1 MKKSITI
8 RIPEPCHED
17 WQKMTQTEKG
27 KFCGVCTKEVIDFT
41 SKTDEDLVKILVDS
55 KNTCGRFK
63 KTQLNREVKLERKS
77 GLNLAPYAASLL
89 LPLTLLN
96 TTQASSS
103 NNSMPEKSYNSLNI
117 GRFSK
122 PNRAIINTIGK
133 ITDAS
138 GKALINV
145 IVRANESKK
154 LVRSD
159 SNGYYSITTMDHEIL
174 HFESDGFLNH
184 KIELGNHSSEKNI
197 SMISEVIES
206 TIMGGLTEVFAEEEV
221 EEIEVMD
228 DTAEV
233 IEVFEEV
240 ISEDIN
246 INGTV
251 RDEDGFVLP
260 GVNIIIEGTNIGTQS
275 DFDGNYSL
283 EVEANQTLQFSYV
296 GFSTKSISVSNIS
309 NYLDVNLE
317 LSAEFMGEVI
327 VTGIVGYSDY
337 EPLAPPPNAAEM
349 DAAGKARKLSYK
361 NGREFKRLQNTR
373 EKAARKLKKSQKKQ

>member
-55 KNTCGRFK
+55 ENTCGRFK

-89 LPLTLLN
+89 LPLSLLS
-96 TTQASSS
+96 TTHANSS
-103 NNSMPEKSYNSLNI
+103 NNAVPEKSYSSLNI

-122 PNRAIINTIGK
+122 PNRAIINTIGR
-133 ITDAS
+133 ITDGS
-138 GKALINV
+138 GKALNNV
-145 IVRANESKK
+145 IIRANESKK
-154 LVRSD
+154 LVKSD
-159 SNGYYSITTMDHEIL
+159 INGNYSITTMDHETL
-174 HFESDGFLNH
+174 SFETDGFHTN
-184 KIELGNHSSEKNI
+184 KIELGSYSSEKNI
-197 SMISEVIES
+197 SMIPEMIEIITMGDLKEVYIEGE
-206 TIMGGLTEVFAEEEV
+206 I
-221 EEIEVMD
+221 EEIEVMG

-240 ISEDIN
+240 ISEEIN
-246 INGTV
+246 ISGTV
-251 RDEDGFVLP
+251 RDEDGLLLP
-260 GVNIIIEGTNIGTQS
+260 GVNIIVEGTKIGTQT

-296 GFSTKSISVSNIS
+296 GYTTKSISVSNIS
-309 NYLDVNLE
+309 NYINVDLE
-317 LSAEFMGEVI
+317 FSTEFLGGII
-327 VTGIVGYSDY
+327 VVGYVGYGDY
-337 EPLAPPPNAAEM
+337 EPPVPPPNAAEM
-349 DAAGKARKLSYK
+349 DAQGKARKLAFK
-361 NGREFKRLQNTR
+361 NGKEFKRIQHAR
-373 EKAARKLKKSQKKQ
+373 EKAARKLKRSQRE